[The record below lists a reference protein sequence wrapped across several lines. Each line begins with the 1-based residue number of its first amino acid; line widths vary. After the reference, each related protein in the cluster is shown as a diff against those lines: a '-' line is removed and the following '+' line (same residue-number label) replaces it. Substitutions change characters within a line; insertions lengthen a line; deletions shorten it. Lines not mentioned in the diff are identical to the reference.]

1 MKRKKKVFIDVFYYQ
16 TALSGLKTYIEE
28 LISASKTHGSN
39 EIEYIFSHDLKKIT
53 NNQFF
58 INSKFRI
65 IRWIFQLRYLF
76 WKQIILPIKLLIN
89 KVDIIICPDYVAP
102 IICHSKKIIV
112 IHDNLFWKYP
122 KNYPRIWRSY
132 FTKLIQLGINSKTT
146 IITTSNYSKKGLE
159 SVFKKNK
166 IFPVYQSSENFSIQQ
181 NNKNGKK
188 YILHVGTFEKRKNL
202 LTLVKA
208 FKKLKEELKF
218 DYKLVL
224 AGSTY
229 INGDNKVLLQI
240 EKYINEYNLFNSIL
254 MPGYIDKNKALYFY
268 NNSLMYVFPSV
279 DEGFGIPLIEALKLE
294 VPVICSDIPIFREIA
309 GDSVLYFDKQNE
321 INLFERMKELI
332 QSKELSSKLVS
343 KGIKRVK
350 KYNRYNF
357 IKEFEKI
364 YN

>member
-1 MKRKKKVFIDVFYYQ
+1 MRKKRVYIDVFYYK

-28 LISASKTHGSN
+28 LVCATKTYGSDD
-39 EIEYIFSHDLKKIT
+39 IIYIYSHDIKKIT

-65 IRWIFQLRYLF
+65 IRWIFQLRYLL

-89 KVDIIICPDYVAP
+89 KVDIVICPDYVAP
-102 IICHSKKIIV
+102 IICHSKKIVV

-122 KNYPRIWRSY
+122 KNYPRIWRNY
-132 FTKLIQLGINSKTT
+132 FTKLIQLGLNSKSI
-146 IITTSNYSKKGLE
+146 IITTSNYSKLGLQPL
-159 SVFKKNK
+159 FKKNK
-166 IFPVYQSSENFSIQQ
+166 IYPVYQSSENFSIQQ
-181 NNKNGKK
+181 TNENGKK
-188 YILHVGTFEKRKNL
+188 YILHVGTFERRKSL
-202 LTLVKA
+202 LTLIKA
-208 FKKLKEELKF
+208 FKKLKEELNV

-229 INGDNKVLLQI
+229 INGDNKVLLKI
-240 EKYINEYNLFNSIL
+240 KKYITEHNLFNCIL

-268 NNSLMYVFPSV
+268 NNSLMYVFPSI
-279 DEGFGIPLIEALKLE
+279 DEGFGIPLIEALKLK

-309 GDSVLYFDKQNE
+309 EDSVLYFDKQNE
-321 INLFERMKELI
+321 INLCERMKELI
-332 QSKELSSKLVS
+332 LNKELSTKLVS

-357 IKEFEKI
+357 IKDIEKL
-364 YN
+364 Y

>member
-1 MKRKKKVFIDVFYYQ
+1 MRKKRVYIDVFYYK

-28 LISASKTHGSN
+28 LVTAAMINGSD
-39 EIEYIFSHDLKKIT
+39 EIEYIFSHDINQII

-58 INSKFRI
+58 INSRFKI
-65 IRWIFQLRYLF
+65 IRWVFQLRYLV

-89 KVDIIICPDYVAP
+89 KVDIVICPDYVAP
-102 IICHSKKIIV
+102 IICSAKKIVV

-122 KNYPRIWRSY
+122 KNYPRIWRNY
-132 FTKLIQLGINSKTT
+132 YTKLIQLGLNSKSK
-146 IITTSNYSKKGLE
+146 IITTSNYSKLGLKPL
-159 SVFKKNK
+159 FKKNK
-166 IFPVYQSSENFSIQQ
+166 IFPVYQSSENFSIKQT
-181 NNKNGKK
+181 NENGKK

-202 LTLVKA
+202 LTLIKA
-208 FKKLKEELKF
+208 FKKLKDELKV

-229 INGDNKVLLQI
+229 INGDNNVLLKI
-240 EKYINEYNLFNSIL
+240 EKYIQEHNLSSSIL

-268 NNSLMYVFPSV
+268 NNSLMYVFPSI
-279 DEGFGIPLIEALKLE
+279 DEGFGIPLIEALKLK

-309 GDSVLYFDKQNE
+309 DDSVLYFEKQNE

-332 QSKELSSKLVS
+332 QSKELRNQLIS

-357 IKEFEKI
+357 IKDFEKI
-364 YN
+364 YS

>member
-1 MKRKKKVFIDVFYYQ
+1 MRKKRVYIDVFYYK

-28 LISASKTHGSN
+28 LVSASKTYGN
-39 EIEYIFSHDLKKIT
+39 DQIEYIFSHDIKKIT
-53 NNQFF
+53 NDQFF

-65 IRWIFQLRYLF
+65 IRWIFQLRYLV

-89 KVDIIICPDYVAP
+89 KVDIVICPDYVAP
-102 IICHSKKIIV
+102 IICYSKKIVV

-122 KNYPRIWRSY
+122 KNYPRIWRNY
-132 FTKLIQLGINSKTT
+132 FTKLIQLGLNSKSI
-146 IITTSNYSKKGLE
+146 IITTSNYSKLGLQPL
-159 SVFKKNK
+159 FKKNK
-166 IFPVYQSSENFSIQQ
+166 IYPVYQSSENFSIQQ
-181 NNKNGKK
+181 TNENGKK

-202 LTLVKA
+202 LTLIKA
-208 FKKLKEELKF
+208 FKKLKDELKV

-229 INGDNKVLLQI
+229 INGDNNVLLKI
-240 EKYINEYNLFNSIL
+240 EKYIKENNLFSSIL

-268 NNSLMYVFPSV
+268 NNSLMYVFPSI
-279 DEGFGIPLIEALKLE
+279 DEGFGIPLIEALKFE

-309 GDSVLYFDKQNE
+309 EDSVLYFEKQNE

-332 QSKELSSKLVS
+332 QSKELSSKLVL

-350 KYNRYNF
+350 KFNRYNF
-357 IKEFEKI
+357 IKDIEKI
-364 YN
+364 Y

>member
-1 MKRKKKVFIDVFYYQ
+1 MFYYK

-28 LISASKTHGSN
+28 LVSASKTHGN
-39 EIEYIFSHDLKKIT
+39 EEIEYIFSHDIKKII
-53 NNQFF
+53 NNQIF

-65 IRWIFQLRYLF
+65 IRWIFQLRYLV

-89 KVDIIICPDYVAP
+89 KVDIVICPDYVAP
-102 IICHSKKIIV
+102 IICYSTKIVV

-122 KNYPRIWRSY
+122 KNYPRIWRNY
-132 FTKLIQLGINSKTT
+132 YIKLIQWGLNSKSI
-146 IITTSNYSKKGLE
+146 IITTSNYSKLGLK
-159 SVFKKNK
+159 SLFKKNK
-166 IFPVYQSSENFSIQQ
+166 IYPVYQSSENFSVQQ
-181 NNKNGKK
+181 NNENGKK
-188 YILHVGTFEKRKNL
+188 YILHVGTFERRKNL
-202 LTLVKA
+202 LTLIKA
-208 FKKLKEELKF
+208 FKKLKDELKV
-218 DYKLVL
+218 DCKLVL

-229 INGDNKVLLQI
+229 INGDNDVLLKI
-240 EKYINEYNLFNSIL
+240 EKYIKKNNLYTSIL

-268 NNSLMYVFPSV
+268 NNSLMYVFPSI
-279 DEGFGIPLIEALKLE
+279 DEGFGIPLIEALKLK

-309 GDSVLYFDKQNE
+309 DDSVLYFEKQNE

-357 IKEFEKI
+357 IKDIEKI
-364 YN
+364 Y